1 MGNWTLAFGY
11 INTKKKIFEMPWQ
24 KYLVLQIAQLIIDG
38 EHSALVSVGTG
49 HGKSV
54 IIQLL
59 SDILALQGKKIVVVC
74 LNSFLAFWGSNTYG
88 SPWVSSGTIRY
99 VSLEHFLKM
108 EPVKDGVAI
117 FDEID

>member
-1 MGNWTLAFGY
+1 M
-11 INTKKKIFEMPWQ
+11 
-24 KYLVLQIAQLIIDG
+24 
-38 EHSALVSVGTG
+38 SVGTG